1 MAAAFFDMDGTL
13 IDGDTNDLSLHFFV
27 RKGLKPKEFLAPLS
41 EMGRLF
47 FLGKVDINEVARFAV
62 QPLIGLDAAQRTA
75 LLEECVRE
83 AIAPHFKPGAKAAV
97 AFHHRRGDTLVMVT
111 STNDY
116 LARKV
121 ADAFGI
127 EYVIASPMELKH
139 GVLTGRQAGIIPYQQ
154 DKVVRIREFLREHH
168 LDLKDSWAY
177 GDSINDLPMLLSAE
191 HPFAVDP
198 EKSLRQSPDFARLQE
213 VSWL

>member
-1 MAAAFFDMDGTL
+1 MAVAFFDMDGTL

-27 RKGLKPKEFLAPLS
+27 RKGLKPKEFLSPLA

-47 FLGKVDINEVARFAV
+47 FLGKVDINEVALFAV
-62 QPLIGLDAAQRTA
+62 QPLVGLDAKQRTA
-75 LLEECVRE
+75 LLEECVKND
-83 AIAPHFKPGAKAAV
+83 IAPHFKPGAKAAI
-97 AFHHRRGDTLVMVT
+97 AFHHQRGDVCIMVT

-116 LARKV
+116 LALKV
-121 ADAFGI
+121 AEALKI
-127 EYVIASPMELKH
+127 EHVIASPMELKN

-154 DKVVRIREFLREHH
+154 DKVMRIREFLEAQN
-168 LDLKDSWAY
+168 LNLKDSWAY
-177 GDSINDLPMLLSAE
+177 GDSINDLPMLLSVD